1 MTSAAF
7 VAMDCTG
14 CRYRPA
20 RVKSLR
26 DVTCLAQQLR
36 VPGTNWGT
44 AEIDVKKYEKLL
56 AGGIWSIV
64 TIHYVFE
71 EGQKKSPFSI
81 SDIKPIQMPN
91 KGMDELFEGRKA
103 FTEDEWLGALHRS
116 TGMEPSLFSERTK
129 WHLLA
134 RLSPSSRT
142 TTTSVSWGRGARQ
155 EPRLQRM

>member
-1 MTSAAF
+1 MSGTATS
-7 VAMDCTG
+7 CS
-14 CRYRPA
+14 RN
-20 RVKSLR
+20 KL
-26 DVTCLAQQLR
+26 
-36 VPGTNWGT
+36 GT

-103 FTEDEWLGALHRS
+103 FTEDEWLDALHRS

-134 RLSPSSRT
+134 RLIPFVENNYNVCELGPRGKARATFTKNVART
-142 TTTSVSWGRGARQ
+142 AS
-155 EPRLQRM
+155 

>member
-1 MTSAAF
+1 MSGTATS
-7 VAMDCTG
+7 CS
-14 CRYRPA
+14 RN
-20 RVKSLR
+20 KL
-26 DVTCLAQQLR
+26 
-36 VPGTNWGT
+36 GT

-103 FTEDEWLGALHRS
+103 FTEDEWLDALHRS